1 MSYQRKKTTPV
12 SLTNSKNLITNNG
25 QNFRSLRSCFICELY
40 VYEINTTWTAYVQ
53 PMLPHGHY
61 EYHIY
66 QLRYLNE
73 EV

>member
-53 PMLPHGHY
+53 PMLPHGQL
-61 EYHIY
+61 IY
-66 QLRYLNE
+66 MIFIISK
-73 EV
+73 